1 MQRYIALVDRE
12 ERKGRAVWGVSFPD
26 FPGCV
31 AVGDSFQD
39 AVDSAAE
46 ALRFHVEGMLADG
59 LPIRAPRELE
69 AIAADSEWAEDVR
82 GAAVTCLIPLLPP
95 SEAPQRVNISI
106 DGGLLREIDSAAE
119 ALGSTRSGFLADA
132 ARDRLEA
139 LAIGVRRA
147 GRSRPRKRA

>member
-1 MQRYIALVDRE
+1 MQRYIALVDQEQR
-12 ERKGRAVWGVSFPD
+12 RGRTLWGISFPD

-31 AVGDSFQD
+31 AVGDSFQG

-59 LPIRAPRELE
+59 LSISEPRQLE
-69 AIAADSEWAEDVR
+69 AIAADAKWAEELR
-82 GAAVTCLIPLLPP
+82 AAAVTCLVPLLPP
-95 SEAPQRVNISI
+95 SQTPERVNISI

-139 LAIGVRRA
+139 LAIGAKPTRR
-147 GRSRPRKRA
+147 GLRRKRA

>member
-12 ERKGRAVWGVSFPD
+12 ERKGSALWGVSFPD

-59 LPIRAPRELE
+59 LSIPDARELE
-69 AIAADSEWAEDVR
+69 SVAADPEWAEDLR
-82 GAAVTCLIPLLPP
+82 GAAVTCLVPLLPP
-95 SEAPQRVNISI
+95 SKAPERVNISM

-119 ALGSTRSGFLADA
+119 ALGSTRSGFLAEA

-139 LAIGVRRA
+139 LAIGTKPA
-147 GRSRPRKRA
+147 GRSHRRKRA

>member
-46 ALRFHVEGMLADG
+46 ALRCHVEGMLADG
-59 LPIRAPRELE
+59 LAIRAPRELE
-69 AIAADSEWAEDVR
+69 EIAADSEWAEDIR
-82 GAAVTCLIPLLPP
+82 WAAVTCLIPLLPP
-95 SEAPQRVNISI
+95 SEAPQRVNISM

-147 GRSRPRKRA
+147 GRSRRRKHA

>member
-12 ERKGRAVWGVSFPD
+12 ERNGRPVWGVSFPD

-31 AVGDSFQD
+31 AVGNSFQH

-59 LPIRAPRELE
+59 LSIPEPRELE
-69 AIAADSEWAEDVR
+69 SIAADSDWAEDLR
-82 GAAVTCLIPLLPP
+82 GAAVTCLVPLLPP
-95 SEAPQRVNISI
+95 SKAPERVNISM

-119 ALGSTRSGFLADA
+119 ALGSTRSGFLAEA

-139 LAIGVRRA
+139 LAIGTKA
-147 GRSRPRKRA
+147 ESRSQGRKRA

>member
-12 ERKGRAVWGVSFPD
+12 ERRGRAVWGVSFPD

-31 AVGDSFQD
+31 GVGDSFQD

-46 ALRFHVEGMLADG
+46 ALRFHVEGMLADAVAI
-59 LPIRAPRELE
+59 PMPRQLE
-69 AIAADSEWAEDVR
+69 AIAADSEWAEALR
-82 GAAVTCLIPLLPP
+82 EAAVTCLVPLLPP
-95 SEAPQRVNISI
+95 SEGPERVNISI

-139 LAIGVRRA
+139 LAIGVRRE
-147 GRSRPRKRA
+147 GRSRGRKRA

>member
-12 ERKGRAVWGVSFPD
+12 ERKGRAVWGVTFPD

-31 AVGDSFQD
+31 AVGESFQD

-46 ALRFHVEGMLADG
+46 ALRFHVEGLLSDG
-59 LPIRAPRELE
+59 AAIPSPCELE
-69 AIAADSEWAEDVR
+69 AIAADPEWGEDLR
-82 GAAVTCLIPLLPP
+82 AAAVTCLVPLLPP
-95 SEAPQRVNISI
+95 SEGPERVNISI

-119 ALGSTRSGFLADA
+119 ALGSTRSGFLADG

-139 LAIGVRRA
+139 LAIGIKRDA
-147 GRSRPRKRA
+147 RSRRRKRA

>member
-59 LPIRAPRELE
+59 LAIRAPRELE
-69 AIAADSEWAEDVR
+69 EIAADSDW
-82 GAAVTCLIPLLPP
+82 G
-95 SEAPQRVNISI
+95 
-106 DGGLLREIDSAAE
+106 
-119 ALGSTRSGFLADA
+119 
-132 ARDRLEA
+132 
-139 LAIGVRRA
+139 
-147 GRSRPRKRA
+147 

>member
-12 ERKGRAVWGVSFPD
+12 ERRGQAVWGVSFPD

-31 AVGDSFQD
+31 AVGETFQD

-59 LPIRAPRELE
+59 LTIPPPRELE
-69 AIAADSEWAEDVR
+69 AISADSEWGEDLR

-95 SEAPQRVNISI
+95 SEAPERVNISI
-106 DGGLLREIDSAAE
+106 DGGLLREIDNAAQ

-139 LAIGVRRA
+139 LAIGVKRA
-147 GRSRPRKRA
+147 RRSRRRKRA

>member
-12 ERKGRAVWGVSFPD
+12 ERRGRAIWGVSFPD

-31 AVGDSFQD
+31 AVADSFQD

-59 LPIRAPRELE
+59 LAVPAPRELE
-69 AIAADSEWAEDVR
+69 VIGADPEWAEDLR
-82 GAAVTCLIPLLPP
+82 RAAVTCLVPLLPP
-95 SEAPQRVNISI
+95 SQAPERVNISI
-106 DGGLLREIDSAAE
+106 DGGLLREIDTAAE
-119 ALGSTRSGFLADA
+119 TLGSTRSGFLADA

-139 LAIGVRRA
+139 LAIGVKREGGSRR
-147 GRSRPRKRA
+147 RKRA